1 MNTKIKFVKDVIN
14 NVFAFGIYMLSMHIL
29 FLPYMARHLEVNDN
43 AKLLLFIMI
52 TNIATLSLGNE
63 LGVLYQVESK
73 GKTED
78 DRVNFRILLFRTN
91 TILFIFIVLILYI
104 LKFSLIESIMFGI
117 ISTLTNIRLYYAGY
131 LRKEK
136 KFKLIGVINLLFLT
150 GIVLGILLFKKGLTF
165 LWTGLLLAEI
175 LSNIYIFIK
184 VDNSNRMSI
193 RKRKNYKELKKSYLD
208 LSFASLL
215 TNFPTYADKL
225 LILPLLGSAT
235 MSAYYAGTALSKML
249 FLVINPINGVLLSYL
264 ATDEFGDEKRVIK
277 RQVNI
282 NFIIIII
289 TFLLSLP
296 LTYLATYIFYNQ
308 FLDKVVEILIPLS
321 IIGTFAVASSLLKV
335 VFLKFLD
342 IRCLKFINILNI
354 ITFILFGTIGAK
366 YFGLIGFAYGVALS
380 KFLFWLSFYVIINR
394 ELI

>member
-1 MNTKIKFVKDVIN
+1 
-14 NVFAFGIYMLSMHIL
+14 
-29 FLPYMARHLEVNDN
+29 
-43 AKLLLFIMI
+43 
-52 TNIATLSLGNE
+52 
-63 LGVLYQVESK
+63 
-73 GKTED
+73 
-78 DRVNFRILLFRTN
+78 
-91 TILFIFIVLILYI
+91 
-104 LKFSLIESIMFGI
+104 
-117 ISTLTNIRLYYAGY
+117 
-131 LRKEK
+131 
-136 KFKLIGVINLLFLT
+136 
-150 GIVLGILLFKKGLTF
+150 
-165 LWTGLLLAEI
+165 
-175 LSNIYIFIK
+175 
-184 VDNSNRMSI
+184 MSI